1 LVPAAKRLNM
11 IDAESDVMKTCT
23 DYSDETQVEFVK
35 LQLKDNHPGCNKK
48 VKDISRID
56 DMLLVLIIRGKEKIV
71 PRGDTVLMKGDLIVL
86 SALSLNDDYDVM
98 LKETV
103 IDNDHEWVNKKL
115 SEIKMDKGLVILIK
129 RNDEILIPKGDT
141 VIEAD
146 DVLVIS

>member
-1 LVPAAKRLNM
+1 
-11 IDAESDVMKTCT
+11 
-23 DYSDETQVEFVK
+23 
-35 LQLKDNHPGCNKK
+35 
-48 VKDISRID
+48 
-56 DMLLVLIIRGKEKIV
+56 MLLVLIIRGKKKIV

-86 SALSLNDDYDVM
+86 SALSLHDDYDVM

-141 VIEAD
+141 VIEAN
-146 DVLVIS
+146 DVLVMS

>member
-1 LVPAAKRLNM
+1 
-11 IDAESDVMKTCT
+11 
-23 DYSDETQVEFVK
+23 
-35 LQLKDNHPGCNKK
+35 
-48 VKDISRID
+48 
-56 DMLLVLIIRGKEKIV
+56 
-71 PRGDTVLMKGDLIVL
+71 MKGDLIVL

-103 IDNDHEWVNKKL
+103 IDNGHEWVNKKL

-146 DVLVIS
+146 DVLVMS